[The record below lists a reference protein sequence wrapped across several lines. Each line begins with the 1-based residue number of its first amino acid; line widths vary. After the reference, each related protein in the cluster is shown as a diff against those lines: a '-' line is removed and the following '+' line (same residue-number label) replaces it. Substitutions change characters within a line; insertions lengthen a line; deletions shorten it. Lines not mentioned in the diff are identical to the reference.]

1 METPE
6 TDKGAPTERRT
17 AEVASEEEMEGRP
30 LAKGNTNQ
38 QNTLRTQSRA
48 GVQREMERVR
58 QAAKKD
64 RRARFTA
71 LMHHVT
77 VDLLREAYH
86 QINKDAKPG
95 VDGQTWED
103 YGVELEK
110 NLQDLHRRLQSG
122 AYRAKPSVRV
132 YIPKTDGKLR
142 PIGMSALEDK
152 IAQRAVVEVCNAI
165 YEVDFLGFS
174 YGFRPGRGQHDAL
187 DALVVGILR
196 KKVNW
201 VFDAD
206 IRGFYDTIDHG
217 WLMKFIEH
225 RIGDKRVLRLIRKW
239 LSAGVMDKGEWKASE
254 VGTAQGASL
263 SPLLANIYLHYA
275 FDLWVHKW
283 RKSGARGEVIVVR
296 YADDIIVGLEG
307 AKDAGDLRRELEERL
322 GKFNL
327 ELHPEKTR
335 TIEFGRYAEERRERR
350 GLGRPETFEF
360 LGFTHMCG
368 KARSGAYLLMRQT
381 IRKRMR
387 SRLKELKGEMMRRR
401 HLSIKKQGQW
411 LGRVVQGYLN
421 YHAVPTNS
429 PAIQQFVREVTRH
442 WRRALKR
449 RSQRDRTDWARMNRL
464 AERFLP
470 KARIQHPWPTE
481 RFDAKTRG
489 GSPVR

>member
-1 METPE
+1 
-6 TDKGAPTERRT
+6 
-17 AEVASEEEMEGRP
+17 
-30 LAKGNTNQ
+30 
-38 QNTLRTQSRA
+38 
-48 GVQREMERVR
+48 
-58 QAAKKD
+58 
-64 RRARFTA
+64 
-71 LMHHVT
+71 
-77 VDLLREAYH
+77 
-86 QINKDAKPG
+86 
-95 VDGQTWED
+95 
-103 YGVELEK
+103 
-110 NLQDLHRRLQSG
+110 
-122 AYRAKPSVRV
+122 
-132 YIPKTDGKLR
+132 
-142 PIGMSALEDK
+142 
-152 IAQRAVVEVCNAI
+152 
-165 YEVDFLGFS
+165 
-174 YGFRPGRGQHDAL
+174 
-187 DALVVGILR
+187 
-196 KKVNW
+196 
-201 VFDAD
+201 
-206 IRGFYDTIDHG
+206 
-217 WLMKFIEH
+217 
-225 RIGDKRVLRLIRKW
+225 
-239 LSAGVMDKGEWKASE
+239 
-254 VGTAQGASL
+254 
-263 SPLLANIYLHYA
+263 
-275 FDLWVHKW
+275 
-283 RKSGARGEVIVVR
+283 
-296 YADDIIVGLEG
+296 VGLEG